1 MFFFLQVTCA
11 AKVGLNTAWL
21 AGGDRQTAQ
30 VTIIECVTPT
40 PIVLECF
47 QVLSSRITDII
58 YVPPAAV
65 TQNEATLTATMKR
78 VSMRSTLQGA
88 GSLTTI
94 PPHMATV
101 WLGAQC
107 GKYVMYIPHMILIGC
122 IP

>member
-1 MFFFLQVTCA
+1 MTCA

-21 AGGDRQTAQ
+21 AGGDRKSAQ
-30 VTIIECVTPT
+30 VTIVECVTPS

-47 QVLSSRITDII
+47 QVLSSRITDIL
-58 YVPPAAV
+58 YVPPAAA

-107 GKYVMYIPHMILIGC
+107 GKYVIVQVMCDSDWLKLPLH
-122 IP
+122 

>member
-1 MFFFLQVTCA
+1 MTCA

-21 AGGDRQTAQ
+21 AGGDRQLAQ
-30 VTIIECVTPT
+30 VTVVECVTPN

-47 QVLSSRITDII
+47 QVNSSRITDVL
-58 YVPPAAV
+58 YVPPATL
-65 TQNEATLTATMKR
+65 TQNTATLTATMKR

-107 GKYVMYIPHMILIGC
+107 GKYVMVPGHTGFSLGSFILVIAK
-122 IP
+122 